1 MIQGSDKTGEVPV
14 GGEVAKFFFILAPG
28 ITFDDITPSD
38 VQFVPNSNLSAES
51 PNSESVVLIY
61 YPSSAPVEVY
71 GNEYMKFE
79 GFAGEK
85 ATVTNVEILGSLTK
99 QNYYVG
105 EMLDYTGISV
115 KITYSDGTDKIIT
128 DVAGAITK
136 GEININPTNQK
147 AQTSK
152 KATLSVDG
160 VSADLAYNIATA
172 ITVDPKPTAALS
184 TITHGQNIDFTG
196 GKIKVTYNNDP
207 TLTESFDIQTGLT
220 SGKIA
225 ADRTIADA
233 RNTFVQFTYLDPS
246 LKATL
251 PLTVEDPIKS
261 ITVSKMPSKTEYK
274 HGETILKDGEVTI
287 ETMAGTGNITI
298 PMSHADITFSE
309 TTANIESCPDRAPK
323 GGEDGEESGTQT
335 ITLTYKND
343 STKTATFPITVND
356 KVQSI
361 RITSQPTAKNKLG
374 TAIGGLNLTG
384 AVLEVTLESGKI
396 KTVSDV
402 TAGMLVGTGYN
413 ANTTTTQKL
422 NVTYG
427 SKTTAAADGI
437 EITLSDYMTGVKATD
452 ASGNPITNKTSN
464 YDTDLDISDIYYVKI
479 YKSGTS
485 SSPKP
490 VTSSMVS
497 NYVKKPAS
505 TKFNS
510 SHFYDQTTVKVT
522 LTAADAITD
531 TDIDT
536 LVDTLP
542 VYTNFTVR
550 MYDTP
555 SGITI
560 NPKPNLNFNY
570 GDTFSVGSGKVAITY
585 SSGATGSSYSL
596 SNSSVKITDA
606 TRKSV

>member
-1 MIQGSDKTGEVPV
+1 
-14 GGEVAKFFFILAPG
+14 
-28 ITFDDITPSD
+28 
-38 VQFVPNSNLSAES
+38 
-51 PNSESVVLIY
+51 
-61 YPSSAPVEVY
+61 
-71 GNEYMKFE
+71 
-79 GFAGEK
+79 
-85 ATVTNVEILGSLTK
+85 
-99 QNYYVG
+99 
-105 EMLDYTGISV
+105 
-115 KITYSDGTDKIIT
+115 
-128 DVAGAITK
+128 
-136 GEININPTNQK
+136 
-147 AQTSK
+147 
-152 KATLSVDG
+152 
-160 VSADLAYNIATA
+160 
-172 ITVDPKPTAALS
+172 
-184 TITHGQNIDFTG
+184 
-196 GKIKVTYNNDP
+196 
-207 TLTESFDIQTGLT
+207 
-220 SGKIA
+220 
-225 ADRTIADA
+225 
-233 RNTFVQFTYLDPS
+233 
-246 LKATL
+246 
-251 PLTVEDPIKS
+251 
-261 ITVSKMPSKTEYK
+261 
-274 HGETILKDGEVTI
+274 
-287 ETMAGTGNITI
+287 
-298 PMSHADITFSE
+298 
-309 TTANIESCPDRAPK
+309 
-323 GGEDGEESGTQT
+323 
-335 ITLTYKND
+335 
-343 STKTATFPITVND
+343 
-356 KVQSI
+356 
-361 RITSQPTAKNKLG
+361 
-374 TAIGGLNLTG
+374 
-384 AVLEVTLESGKI
+384 
-396 KTVSDV
+396 
-402 TAGMLVGTGYN
+402 MLVGTGYN